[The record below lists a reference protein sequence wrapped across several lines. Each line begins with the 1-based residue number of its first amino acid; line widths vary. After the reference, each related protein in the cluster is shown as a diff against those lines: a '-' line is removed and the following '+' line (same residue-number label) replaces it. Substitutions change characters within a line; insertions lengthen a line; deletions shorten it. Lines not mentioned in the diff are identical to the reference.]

1 VTRLPS
7 GPRLAL
13 AADLNDLIAHR
24 IAAVQVQELIDF
36 KKNGSGEVDY
46 NDAILLLMRDV
57 LPNGLLGLAITG
69 LLAAFMAGMA
79 ANISAFN
86 TVFSYDLWQ
95 TYVVKDR
102 PDDYYLKVGR
112 VITVVATVA
121 AIGTALLASGYSNLM
136 DYLQQLFSF
145 FNAPLFATFILG
157 MFWKRMTST
166 AGWVGLVTGTASAV
180 FIFILS
186 ETGVIDMPGQGASF
200 LAAGVAFVADIVV
213 SVLVSLATTPK
224 PESELRGL
232 VYSLTP
238 KEDRT
243 EVAVGD
249 EAVWYRSTT
258 LLASLAALLVVA
270 LNFVF
275 A

>member
-1 VTRLPS
+1 
-7 GPRLAL
+7 
-13 AADLNDLIAHR
+13 
-24 IAAVQVQELIDF
+24 
-36 KKNGSGEVDY
+36 
-46 NDAILLLMRDV
+46 
-57 LPNGLLGLAITG
+57 
-69 LLAAFMAGMA
+69 
-79 ANISAFN
+79 
-86 TVFSYDLWQ
+86 
-95 TYVVKDR
+95 
-102 PDDYYLKVGR
+102 
-112 VITVVATVA
+112 VVATVA